1 MPPILRHV
9 RCGASWLIAI
19 ALGCALALAATSRPA
34 RASDAV
40 VRMPSRGLPIR
51 LPATADDSTA
61 DEREPLFYRGLPY
74 GSESLVNPARLIV
87 NGGFGILQFDGRDNR
102 FAHVAF
108 RRGWNRVW
116 TDLRHPVTAIEVAGW
131 KEFLQTEVL
140 PVSTSRKGAQY
151 WPNYTLHLVGGGM
164 SWAEMSEWYDQ
175 HGFEHPSAW
184 AGATLTVYHVLNEVV
199 ENDDQPGPTT
209 DAITD
214 LLLFDPA
221 GVLLFSRPG
230 VRGFFGRTL
239 HLRDW
244 SNQPAI
250 DFAHGSIENQGQNFS
265 IKWCPGWCRRWSVFY
280 YFGNHGEGGVSFTRP
295 NGSSYSIGAGL
306 VASKLVDLGQ
316 GERTAELL
324 PSAGF
329 FYDRNGSLLFSV
341 MTSRSKRNRV
351 RVNVYPGLVRVG
363 GVTAGAFVL
372 WNENGVPAAGV
383 TLPLLPL
390 GVAFKR

>member
-1 MPPILRHV
+1 MPLRLRRTIVGAIL
-9 RCGASWLIAI
+9 CF
-19 ALGCALALAATSRPA
+19 ALGACCALALAAPR
-34 RASDAV
+34 DALAADAG
-40 VRMPSRGLPIR
+40 VRMPTRGLPIR
-51 LPATADDSTA
+51 IPPAAQDTSVSA
-61 DEREPLFYRGLPY
+61 RRPIFYRGLPY

-102 FAHVAF
+102 FEHVAF

-116 TDLRHPVTAIEVAGW
+116 TDVRHPVAAIEVAGW
-131 KEFLQTEVL
+131 KEFVQTEVL
-140 PVSTSRKGAQY
+140 PFSTSRKSARY
-151 WPNYTLHLVGGGM
+151 WPNYTLHLIGGGM
-164 SWAEMSEWYDQ
+164 SWAEMAEWYDQ
-175 HGFEHPSAW
+175 HGFARPSAW

-230 VRGFFGRTL
+230 VRGFFGHRL
-239 HLRDW
+239 NLRDW

-265 IKWCPGWCRRWSVFY
+265 IKWHPPFVGERWSAFY
-280 YFGNHGEGGVSFTRP
+280 YFGNHGEGGLTYTRP
-295 NGSSYSIGAGL
+295 NGSAYSVGAGL

-363 GVTAGAFVL
+363 PVTAGAFVL
-372 WNENGVPAAGV
+372 WNDQGEPAGGI
-383 TLPLLPL
+383 TLPLLPV

>member
-1 MPPILRHV
+1 MLPIPCRA
-9 RCGASWLIAI
+9 RRGAPWLA
-19 ALGCALALAATSRPA
+19 ALAACCVLALVAPPR
-34 RASDAV
+34 DAHAADAG
-40 VRMPSRGLPIR
+40 VRMPTRGLPIR
-51 LPATADDSTA
+51 VPAAALDSA
-61 DEREPLFYRGLPY
+61 SGDREPVFYRGLPY
-74 GSESLVNPARLIV
+74 GSESLVNPVRLVV

-102 FAHVAF
+102 FRHVAF

-116 TDLRHPVTAIEVAGW
+116 TDMSHPVAAIEVAGW
-131 KEFLQTEVL
+131 KEFVQTEVL
-140 PVSTSRKGAQY
+140 PFSTSRKSARY

-175 HGFEHPSAW
+175 HGFARPGAW

-239 HLRDW
+239 NLRDW

-265 IKWCPGWCRRWSVFY
+265 IKWRLPRSAHWSAFY
-280 YFGNHGEGGVSFTRP
+280 YFGNHGEGGLTYTRA
-295 NGSSYSIGAGL
+295 NGSAYSVGAGL

-341 MTSRSKRNRV
+341 MTSRSKRNRI

-363 GVTAGAFVL
+363 RATAGAFVL
-372 WNENGVPAAGV
+372 WNDRGEPAAGV
-383 TLPLLPL
+383 TLPLLPV
-390 GVAFKR
+390 GFAVKR